1 VALPILLHEG
11 PGGIDLHAEA
21 KRREQ
26 MKLAAVVG
34 VLLLIV
40 LVIRSRRNGE

>member
-1 VALPILLHEG
+1 MALPILLHEG

-26 MKLAAVVG
+26 MKMAAIIAVI
-34 VLLLIV
+34 LLLV
-40 LVIRSRRNGE
+40 LMIRSRRST

>member
-1 VALPILLHEG
+1 VALHILLHEG

-26 MKLAAVVG
+26 LKLAAIIG
-34 VLLLIV
+34 AILLLV
-40 LVIRSRRNGE
+40 LVIRSRRSA